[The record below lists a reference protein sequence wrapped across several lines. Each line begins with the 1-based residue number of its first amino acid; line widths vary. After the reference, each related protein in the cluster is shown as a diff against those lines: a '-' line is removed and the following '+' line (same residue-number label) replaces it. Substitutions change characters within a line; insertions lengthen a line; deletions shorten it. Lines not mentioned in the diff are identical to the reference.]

1 MAEGED
7 RRQLFCRVIT
17 PERMVF
23 DGEAKLVKLRI
34 ADGDI
39 GVMAE
44 HQPVVSTVAARDVQ
58 VVGEDDERN
67 VFAVSDG
74 FFKVS
79 ENLVQV
85 LVEEAVPAEEID
97 SDAAGN
103 RVEEADKALSE
114 LGGEDEDET
123 RRRRE
128 ELERERRMGENLAR
142 VAREYA

>member
-1 MAEGED
+1 MAEGG
-7 RRQLFCRVIT
+7 QLFCRVIT

-23 DGEAKLVKLRI
+23 DGEAKLVRLRI

-58 VVGEDDERN
+58 VVGEDDERS

-97 SDAAGN
+97 SDDAGN
-103 RVEEADKALSE
+103 RVEEADRAISE

-142 VAREYA
+142 VAREYG

>member
-58 VVGEDDERN
+58 VVGEDDERS

>member
-1 MAEGED
+1 VADG
-7 RRQLFCRVIT
+7 RQLFCRVIT

-58 VVGEDDERN
+58 VVGNDDERS

-97 SDAAGN
+97 SAAAGN
-103 RVEEADKALSE
+103 RVEEADKAISE
-114 LGGEDEDET
+114 LGGENDEDET
-123 RRRRE
+123 WRRRE

>member
-1 MAEGED
+1 
-7 RRQLFCRVIT
+7 
-17 PERMVF
+17 MVF

-58 VVGEDDERN
+58 VVGNDDERS

-97 SDAAGN
+97 SAAAGN
-103 RVEEADKALSE
+103 RVEEADKAISE
-114 LGGEDEDET
+114 LGGENDEDET
-123 RRRRE
+123 WRRRE

>member
-1 MAEGED
+1 VAEGED

-58 VVGEDDERN
+58 VVGEDDERS

>member
-1 MAEGED
+1 MADG
-7 RRQLFCRVIT
+7 RQLFCRVIT

-58 VVGEDDERN
+58 VVGNDDERS

-97 SDAAGN
+97 SAAAGN
-103 RVEEADKALSE
+103 RVEEADKAISE
-114 LGGEDEDET
+114 LGGENDEDET
-123 RRRRE
+123 WRRRE

>member
-58 VVGEDDERN
+58 VVGEDDERS

-142 VAREYA
+142 VAREYG